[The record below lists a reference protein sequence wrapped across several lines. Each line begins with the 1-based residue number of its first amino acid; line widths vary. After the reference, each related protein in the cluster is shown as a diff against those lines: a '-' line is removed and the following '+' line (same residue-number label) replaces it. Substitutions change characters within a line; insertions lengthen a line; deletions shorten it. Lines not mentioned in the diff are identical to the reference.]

1 MQGQL
6 SATRQSPSL
15 GRLSQR
21 RGPGLATPRRSDLCF
36 QVTFYSLALALR
48 PPLLKDPREGIGPA
62 QMTQDNLPLRALNLI
77 PPARPH
83 LIR

>member
-1 MQGQL
+1 MQVQGQL
-6 SATRQSPSL
+6 SATRQSPLL

-36 QVTFYSLALALR
+36 RVTFYSLALALR
-48 PPLLKDPREGIGPA
+48 PPLSKDPRDGIGPA

-77 PPARPH
+77 TPP
-83 LIR
+83 